1 MRKRK
6 YAQGYINDENM
17 QDIKGKSSFRSE
29 GTKSKWAHKNE
40 YKAQEHIVTRL
51 DFAGKLVA
59 SVRYGLLPHPPLR
72 KTMNK
77 RRSAFQ
83 K

>member
-29 GTKSKWAHKNE
+29 GTKSKWAHKE
-40 YKAQEHIVTRL
+40 RVQGTRTHCHE
-51 DFAGKLVA
+51 
-59 SVRYGLLPHPPLR
+59 VRLR
-72 KTMNK
+72 G
-77 RRSAFQ
+77 
-83 K
+83 